1 MQVGPYRRTSVLR
14 FLTAPTALFGA
25 VAALFVLLAIND
37 GWSLLAALVR
47 LYVKYPGWYI
57 DEIATAFIA
66 MGFAWMVLVIC
77 RSHGLRQE
85 IGRRRRAED
94 AAERLARHDSLTG
107 LPNRRLLQK
116 IIT

>member
-1 MQVGPYRRTSVLR
+1 
-14 FLTAPTALFGA
+14 
-25 VAALFVLLAIND
+25 
-37 GWSLLAALVR
+37 
-47 LYVKYPGWYI
+47 
-57 DEIATAFIA
+57 
-66 MGFAWMVLVIC
+66 MVLVIC